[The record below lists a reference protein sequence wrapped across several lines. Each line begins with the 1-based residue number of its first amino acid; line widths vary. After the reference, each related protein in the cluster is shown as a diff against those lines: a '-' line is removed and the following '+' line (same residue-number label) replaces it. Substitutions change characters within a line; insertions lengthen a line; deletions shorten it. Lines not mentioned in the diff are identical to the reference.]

1 MTDEM
6 ILAPTPAR
14 RFLALTALLGL
25 AVFCFA
31 FAVQGGVLFWPMGLL
46 AAWGAYWFYTST
58 RDTLIL
64 RSDGI
69 YLQSGPML
77 VAMDDIV
84 KIDRGMFAMKPTNGF
99 ALVLKTPGP
108 RRFAPGL
115 YWQLGRRLGIGGV
128 TPPAAGKLMAETLA
142 SRLHDGG

>member
-1 MTDEM
+1 MT
-6 ILAPTPAR
+6 LAPTPAR

-31 FAVQGGVLFWPMGLL
+31 FAVQGGVVFWPMGLV
-46 AAWGAYWFYTST
+46 AAWGAYRFYIST
-58 RDTLIL
+58 RDAVIL

-128 TPPAAGKLMAETLA
+128 TPPAAGKLMAEALA
-142 SRLHDGG
+142 SRVTHS